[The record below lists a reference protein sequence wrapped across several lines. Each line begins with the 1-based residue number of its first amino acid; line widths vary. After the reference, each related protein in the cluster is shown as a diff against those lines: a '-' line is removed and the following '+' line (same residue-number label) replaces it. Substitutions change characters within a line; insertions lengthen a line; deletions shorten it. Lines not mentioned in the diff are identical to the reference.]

1 MVKRIIWNRFNLH
14 ISIILQSNQL
24 NTLKENYQSGFF
36 VSQLDYDK
44 LEVQLQQASKTIKKL
59 QELNNK
65 YETEKQNLFEAM
77 NASKEDY
84 SAYKD
89 EKQRIK
95 SDYLNYGVQRF
106 LTLYV

>member
-1 MVKRIIWNRFNLH
+1 M
-14 ISIILQSNQL
+14 

-59 QELNNK
+59 QELNDK

-89 EKQRIK
+89 EKLKPLI
-95 SDYLNYGVQRF
+95 YL
-106 LTLYV
+106 

>member
-1 MVKRIIWNRFNLH
+1 M
-14 ISIILQSNQL
+14 

-89 EKQRIK
+89 EKLK
-95 SDYLNYGVQRF
+95 PLMYL
-106 LTLYV
+106 

>member
-1 MVKRIIWNRFNLH
+1 M
-14 ISIILQSNQL
+14 

-59 QELNNK
+59 QESNNK

-89 EKQRIK
+89 EKLK
-95 SDYLNYGVQRF
+95 PLMYL
-106 LTLYV
+106 

>member
-1 MVKRIIWNRFNLH
+1 MPC
-14 ISIILQSNQL
+14 
-24 NTLKENYQSGFF
+24 
-36 VSQLDYDK
+36 YDK
-44 LEVQLQQASKTIKKL
+44 LEVQLQQANKTIKKL

-89 EKQRIK
+89 EKLK
-95 SDYLNYGVQRF
+95 PLMYL
-106 LTLYV
+106 